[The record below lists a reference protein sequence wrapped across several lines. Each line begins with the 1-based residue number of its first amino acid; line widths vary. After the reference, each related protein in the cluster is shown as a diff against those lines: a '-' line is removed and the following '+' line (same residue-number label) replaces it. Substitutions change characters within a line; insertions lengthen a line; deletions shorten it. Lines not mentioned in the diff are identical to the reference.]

1 MLAGYWLALVPSLGV
16 LLGLASALRR
26 LVREPRAEWL
36 LVLGL
41 AGANAFALVSLSLAL
56 PFYAQ
61 CKAFYG
67 LQSLVPFA
75 ALGALGLDLAA
86 RRLGRAGDLV
96 WILLGTWALC
106 AASTYW
112 VR

>member
-1 MLAGYWLALVPSLGV
+1 MFAGYWLAILPSLAV
-16 LLGLASALRR
+16 LAGLVVSLRR

-41 AGANAFALVSLSLAL
+41 AGATGFAIASLSLEL

-67 LQSLVPFA
+67 LQALVPFA
-75 ALGALGLDLAA
+75 AFGAVGLELVA

-96 WILLGTWALC
+96 WVTLGSWALC
-106 AASTYW
+106 SWATYW
-112 VR
+112 AR